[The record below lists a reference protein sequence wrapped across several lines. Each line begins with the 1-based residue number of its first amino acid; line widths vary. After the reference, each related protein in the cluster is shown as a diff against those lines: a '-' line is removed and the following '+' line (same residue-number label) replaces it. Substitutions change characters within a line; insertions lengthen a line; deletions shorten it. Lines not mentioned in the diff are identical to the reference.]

1 MTVKAWVRVLA
12 GFAMIAIV
20 YGALQPLFDVLY
32 ELNATMGGQA
42 AAISGMI
49 YYILRYIFPVLCALS
64 LLLYGVLSSTTE
76 EDNSRYR

>member
-1 MTVKAWVRVLA
+1 MTVKAWTRVLA

-32 ELNATMGGQA
+32 ELCASMGGQA
-42 AAISGMI
+42 AATSSMI